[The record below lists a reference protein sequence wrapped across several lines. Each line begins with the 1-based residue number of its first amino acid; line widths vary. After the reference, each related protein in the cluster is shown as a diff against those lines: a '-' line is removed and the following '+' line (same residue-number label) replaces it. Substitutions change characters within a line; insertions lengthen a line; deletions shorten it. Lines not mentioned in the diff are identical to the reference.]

1 MDGSN
6 ASEESGD
13 ESEGE
18 ESEMGD
24 IDLARSEHLIDDEL
38 GDKMEEN
45 GYSKL
50 DQVLEDGEDGEVSS
64 GEDAL
69 GPEDGENLDDRL
81 E

>member
-1 MDGSN
+1 MDDSN

-24 IDLARSEHLIDDEL
+24 IDPGRSEHLIDNEL

-45 GYSKL
+45 GYSRL
-50 DQVLEDGEDGEVSS
+50 DGAG
-64 GEDAL
+64 GW
-69 GPEDGENLDDRL
+69 
-81 E
+81 